1 MEPLIKWILTVIT
14 IIIILALSIIA
25 ATIWASWKIFGID
38 CFFIP
43 FCYWI
48 LTRDD

>member
-25 ATIWASWKIFGID
+25 ATIWASWKIFGVD
-38 CFFIP
+38 LFFIL
-43 FCYWI
+43 FSIWI